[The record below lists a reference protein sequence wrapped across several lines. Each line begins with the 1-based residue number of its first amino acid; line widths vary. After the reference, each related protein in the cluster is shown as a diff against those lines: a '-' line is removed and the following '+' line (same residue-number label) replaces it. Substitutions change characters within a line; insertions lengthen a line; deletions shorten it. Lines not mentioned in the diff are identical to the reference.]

1 MEYENLVES
10 YLLNS
15 EVMKRFYENY
25 PGINGAKDIKCT
37 KAAENDSK
45 IFYNISTPDGGFL
58 LDSGFIVVD
67 KKTGEV
73 YNPFFEKGKNNQ
85 SFYEISLEFSKTVLN
100 EEDQDK
106 TLKYFNYGK

>member
-1 MEYENLVES
+1 MEYENLIES

-15 EVMKRFYENY
+15 ELMKKFCENY
-25 PGINGAKDIKCT
+25 PGINNIRDIKCT

-45 IFYNISTPDGGFL
+45 IFYNISTKNGGFL
-58 LDSGFIVVD
+58 LDSGFIVID

-73 YNPFFEKGKNNQ
+73 YNPFYEKGKNGQ
-85 SFYEISLEFSKTVLN
+85 SFHETNLEFSKAVLN
-100 EEDQDK
+100 ERDQDK

>member
-45 IFYNISTPDGGFL
+45 IFYNIS
-58 LDSGFIVVD
+58 
-67 KKTGEV
+67 
-73 YNPFFEKGKNNQ
+73 
-85 SFYEISLEFSKTVLN
+85 
-100 EEDQDK
+100 
-106 TLKYFNYGK
+106 

>member
-25 PGINGAKDIKCT
+25 PGINGARDIKCT
-37 KAAENDSK
+37 KAAENNSK
-45 IFYNISTPDGGFL
+45 IFYNISTPDGDFL
-58 LDSGFIVVD
+58 LDSGFIVID

-73 YNPFFEKGKNNQ
+73 YNPFYEKGKKRDFG
-85 SFYEISLEFSKTVLN
+85 SIPREKSTIIYPA
-100 EEDQDK
+100 
-106 TLKYFNYGK
+106 GKKPEYSGF